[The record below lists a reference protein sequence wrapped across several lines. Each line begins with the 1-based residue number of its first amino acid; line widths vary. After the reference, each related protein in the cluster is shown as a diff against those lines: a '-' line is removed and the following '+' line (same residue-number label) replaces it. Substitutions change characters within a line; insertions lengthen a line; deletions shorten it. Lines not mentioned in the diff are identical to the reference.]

1 MEVCWRLFFVE
12 RLQRYIKILN
22 IMRKSE
28 VFEHV
33 LRVIEQETEINRD
46 LILSSRKNAEI
57 VDARYI
63 LVYSLYCKGFYF
75 KEIAQLLRLTR
86 QAVNQI
92 ITKMDIHCSKGG
104 KMFETNLNRI
114 CNMLEIKCLRRV

>member
-1 MEVCWRLFFVE
+1 
-12 RLQRYIKILN
+12 
-22 IMRKSE
+22 MRKSE

-63 LVYSLYCKGFYF
+63 LVYSLYCKGVYF